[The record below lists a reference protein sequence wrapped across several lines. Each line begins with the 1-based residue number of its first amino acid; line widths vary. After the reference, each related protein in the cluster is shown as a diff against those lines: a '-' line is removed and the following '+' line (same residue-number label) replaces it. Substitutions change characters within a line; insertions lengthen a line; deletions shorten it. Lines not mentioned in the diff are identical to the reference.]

1 MKSVSVF
8 LTFGLLGGL
17 VTFLGG
23 LVGRVEISVLVIRTI
38 VAAIVSML
46 VLSALFF
53 SVSKTLFP
61 GTDLFASTAFAKK
74 TGGWRKLGGSE
85 KWGKRVHRAEQNTLS
100 SDAGHAEPGYE
111 DPKYEDPKPDEP
123 KHEEPMGM
131 PDDGLIPS
139 SPDKSSSIRGKL
151 RKADVKELA
160 RVVRHSIN
168 EEE

>member
-8 LTFGLLGGL
+8 LAFGLFGGL

-23 LVGRVEISVLVIRTI
+23 LVGRVEISVLVVRTI

-74 TGGWRKLGGSE
+74 TGGWRKSGGSE

-100 SDAGHAEPGYE
+100 SDAGHAEYE
-111 DPKYEDPKPDEP
+111 EPKYEDPKPEEL